1 MPVRQEK
8 TENEFERGLVKTVAQ
23 KMERSRSRS
32 RKKYVPPIG
41 FILILFA
48 LFNIFEQIDVDSDDG
63 DRLIYDAQND
73 EQDTSLLDWVEMP
86 NWRGNLKRITE
97 KPNGTPDS
105 VLLWHIPKC
114 GGTTAKKLYECMGK
128 TITTRV
134 GTLPHYGHQDTN
146 ELVVFQPYEHQDWK
160 TINVDTTTLHGILR
174 AKRMRLVQ
182 SHLADVIVS
191 MEMGTAVRHLYNK
204 RDNGQNKG
212 RVLALFRHPI
222 DRLVSKFYYLQVA
235 TWEKSYRPEWN
246 DLSLLEWAK
255 NNKRGGADSNIMVQK
270 LTGKAWSDRVGEK
283 DLRVAKKIL
292 RDHVVVGLLDDAE
305 ESFRRFNIVLGIDER
320 LERNERCMNELFSS
334 KENSNN
340 HPKVSS
346 WALCNTFRLFLPSC
360 TFLQLNL

>member
-1 MPVRQEK
+1 
-8 TENEFERGLVKTVAQ
+8 
-23 KMERSRSRS
+23 
-32 RKKYVPPIG
+32 
-41 FILILFA
+41 
-48 LFNIFEQIDVDSDDG
+48 
-63 DRLIYDAQND
+63 
-73 EQDTSLLDWVEMP
+73 
-86 NWRGNLKRITE
+86 
-97 KPNGTPDS
+97 
-105 VLLWHIPKC
+105 
-114 GGTTAKKLYECMGK
+114 
-128 TITTRV
+128 
-134 GTLPHYGHQDTN
+134 
-146 ELVVFQPYEHQDWK
+146 
-160 TINVDTTTLHGILR
+160 
-174 AKRMRLVQ
+174 MRLVQ

-204 RDNGQNKG
+204 RDNGENKG

-360 TFLQLNL
+360 TFCCNSIFKIVEGSTEWNVLARKNTLDIRLYRYIQRLYLEQRTIIDSYVT